1 VSDELFF
8 PRPPAFPGDE
18 EEIVTLDPLLE
29 RRLERNPWRV
39 RAAQWRAWA
48 LAEAAFGEGVR
59 TALTGRGGYP
69 SFRGLLTLT
78 VPFRG
83 MEDHRDRESLF
94 MAWVSRDP
102 VLARVPFVFL
112 FQPEPVT
119 TP

>member
-1 VSDELFF
+1 MSDDFFF
-8 PRPPAFPGDE
+8 PRPPTFPGDE

-29 RRLERNPWRV
+29 RRLERNPWQV

-59 TALTGRGGYP
+59 TSLSGRGGYNA
-69 SFRGLLTLT
+69 FRGLLTVT

-83 MEDHRDRESLF
+83 MDDHRNRESLF

-102 VLARVPFVFL
+102 VLTRVPFVFL
-112 FQPEPVT
+112 FEPV
-119 TP
+119 PVSAP